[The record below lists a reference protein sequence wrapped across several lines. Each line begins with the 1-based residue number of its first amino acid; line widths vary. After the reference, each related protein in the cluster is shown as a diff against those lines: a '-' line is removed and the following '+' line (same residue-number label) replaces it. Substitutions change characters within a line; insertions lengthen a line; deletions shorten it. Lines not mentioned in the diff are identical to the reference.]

1 MIDRRTL
8 LVSSASLATVGLLGS
23 RSGIA
28 ATVGAGATSA
38 DGFYDLIIVGAGT
51 AGLPAAIFASQRGG
65 RVLLLDS
72 APVIGGTL
80 HFSTGQMSAAGTRLQ
95 RELGIKDSA
104 DAHFDDVMRISE
116 GSANPEIVRLA
127 VDQAASTVDW
137 LMDIGLKPLPEHP
150 VMGHGHEYY
159 SERRY
164 YWGKDGGRSILAV
177 LTEQFEAEQKNGRID
192 LLLESPV
199 TALLR
204 SDAGAIEG
212 VRASYDGAERV
223 YRGRQVL
230 LASGGYSSN
239 PALWH
244 ELDGYQQ
251 HIDAAYPFSQG
262 QGLRLAQSIGGYLRG
277 RSMYLTSF
285 GAIPADESSPSAIK
299 TGFETWPDR
308 RAPWEIYVNV
318 RGERFVRED
327 EPSVHRREHSLLP
340 QPDQRYWI
348 VFDEAMLTRAPSGI
362 KDWSHADIR
371 KAAVKQTVFYTAATL
386 AELAQRT
393 GIDAQGLEY
402 TVRRYND
409 GVASGQDLW
418 GRQHLPAPI
427 ATGPFYA
434 IRMQGFAIT
443 SNVGIAV
450 DARLRVIDVRG
461 NPIPGLHAV
470 GEALGHSQTSGKAY
484 VGGMSVTP
492 ALSLGRLLGQTLPL
506 KASAR
511 T

>member
-1 MIDRRTL
+1 MR
-8 LVSSASLATVGLLGS
+8 SAEPSPSNA
-23 RSGIA
+23 
-28 ATVGAGATSA
+28 
-38 DGFYDLIIVGAGT
+38 YDLIIVGAGT
-51 AGLPAAIFASQRGG
+51 AGLPAALFTSRRGG
-65 RVLLLDS
+65 RVLVLDS

-95 RELGIKDSA
+95 QSLGIKDSA

-127 VDQAASTVDW
+127 VDQAGPTVDW
-137 LMDIGLKPLPEHP
+137 LMSIGLEPMAGHP
-150 VMGHGHEYY
+150 VMGLGHEFY

-177 LTEQFEAEQKNGRID
+177 LTQQLETERKQGRIE
-192 LLLESPV
+192 LLLDSPV
-199 TALLR
+199 TALLT
-204 SDAGAIEG
+204 SDSGALEG
-212 VRASYDGAERV
+212 VRATHDGAEHS
-223 YRGRQVL
+223 YKGRKVL

-239 PALWH
+239 PLLW
-244 ELDGYQQ
+244 EKLDGYKQ

-262 QGLRLAQSIGGYLRG
+262 AGLQLAQSVGGYLRG

-285 GAIPADESSPSAIK
+285 GAVPTDESSPAGIAAS
-299 TGFETWPDR
+299 FETWPDR

-327 EPSVHRREHSLLP
+327 EPSVNEREHALLP

-348 VFDEAMLTRAPSGI
+348 VFDEPMLAKAPPGI
-362 KDWSHADIR
+362 KDWTRDKIR
-371 KAAVKQTVFYTAATL
+371 NAAAKQAVFYSAATL
-386 AELAQRT
+386 GELARRA
-393 GIDAQGLEY
+393 GIDARGLEY
-402 TVRRYND
+402 TVSRYND
-409 GVASGQDLW
+409 DLVNGHDAW
-418 GRQHLPAPI
+418 GREHLPAQI
-427 ATGPFYA
+427 TTAPFYA

-450 DARLRVIDVRG
+450 DARLRVLDVHG
-461 NPIPGLHAV
+461 NPITGLYAV

-506 KASAR
+506 GVSTR